1 MGIDRLAFEVQLRRP
16 RLREIVMPHFHGVA
30 GSLQGFWI
38 TGLACLLWPAS
49 GFAQQTSWTNAAP
62 GPFWDLPAN
71 WSAGAPTSSS
81 TDALLGA
88 FDTTLRSGSFSVGSL
103 SGTGTLTMPGGEL
116 SIAQEATVGALE
128 VQGGSFS
135 GGGTLTAGSLVWRS
149 GSLGPDVFDQPAVIL
164 IVNGT
169 ASIQGPMSLG
179 LGFSTRAVSLLGDS
193 TWEDCAGVIDGEGRL
208 YVGASGVL
216 HDRALSSPHRFDSGY
231 GGLVIAGQYE
241 KTGASTTSF
250 SGQYFANSG
259 SFAVN
264 EGAVSVFGFPGAS
277 WVNTGTVRLAGGDY
291 DVTLFRGSF
300 LNTGRVDVDAGRMN
314 VSVGGNGGLISS
326 SGDWSVGAGG
336 TLVFT
341 GDILQQRFD
350 PAVFDGGTMSVDGLV
365 QFSSGRFEFR
375 GSATLSAPGRVEV
388 LDGAE
393 LVLPG
398 ASTLGALKIARPY
411 VFTADYPPVVIG
423 YGLSSV
429 EVDGAL
435 SVGTLEWADG
445 HLQTQ
450 GPVTVSGQALLTQ
463 DPDLL
468 SWLQSMDDAGKR
480 MDVAFTFNGGAIWD
494 GNSDLYGQGSIR
506 VGPGAVFED
515 RTRVIETPGVVRV
528 ARVDNDGV
536 WLKTGA
542 GHSRIES
549 AFFNRGTVHVLDAG
563 ELEFTGALD
572 NAGTL
577 QATRSR
583 LVVAGPL
590 AQLDAVSG
598 VLSGGRYVMRDGRI
612 VLAGNSAP
620 IVDNR
625 ADVVLDGPSARL
637 LRATPAGEVDAL
649 SSLARNAGALTLRHG
664 AELHTAAAQM
674 TNEGRLVVDDAAL
687 IVGPAAGT
695 GVFRQQGAAAA
706 TWLDGVIRADRFSF
720 EAGVFGAGGDGTI
733 GTAWLDGVMA
743 DFGPALVFDVD
754 IAGAGQADLVF
765 TPGAA
770 TLQGTLSLDFSGTV
784 APGTYRIFV
793 AEDGVAGRF
802 SSLESE
808 LGPRYQLSAVYGD
821 TYVDLSISAVPEPAA
836 AMQLLAGLGLIGMLH
851 AGRTRRRAG
860 PVAPRL
866 RRD

>member
-1 MGIDRLAFEVQLRRP
+1 
-16 RLREIVMPHFHGVA
+16 MPHFPRVA
-30 GSLQGFWI
+30 GSLQDIWT
-38 TGLACLLWPAS
+38 TGLVCLLWPAS
-49 GFAQQTSWTNAAP
+49 GFAQQTSWTGAAP

-71 WSAGAPTSSS
+71 WSAGAPISSS
-81 TDALLGA
+81 TEALLGA

-103 SGTGTLTMPGGEL
+103 SGSGMLSVLGGEL
-116 SIAQEATVGALE
+116 SIAQEATVGTLD
-128 VQGGSFS
+128 VQGGRFS
-135 GGGTLTAGSLVWRS
+135 GGGKLVADRLVWHS
-149 GSLGPDVFDQPAVIL
+149 GSLGPNVYDIPAVNL

-179 LGFSTRAVSLLGDS
+179 LSFSTRAVSLLGES
-193 TWEDCAGVIDGEGRL
+193 TWEDGAGVIDGEGRL

-216 HDRALSSPHRFDSGY
+216 HDRAFSSEHRFDSSY
-231 GGLVIAGQYE
+231 GGLDIAGRYE
-241 KTGASTTSF
+241 KTGAATTSF

-264 EGAVSVFGFPGAS
+264 DGAVSVFGFPDAS

-291 DVTLFRGSF
+291 DITLFRGSF

-314 VSVGGNGGLISS
+314 VVVNGNGGLIRS

-336 TLVFT
+336 TLIFT

-350 PAVFDGGTMSVDGLV
+350 PAVFDGGSMAVDGLV
-365 QFSSGRFEFR
+365 QFRSGRFEFR
-375 GSATLSAPGRVEV
+375 GPATLSAPGRVDV
-388 LDGAE
+388 LAGAE
-393 LVLPG
+393 LVLRE
-398 ASTLGALKIARPY
+398 ASALGALKIAEPY
-411 VFTADYPPVVIG
+411 VFTEGYPPIVSG
-423 YGLSSV
+423 YGLSRV

-435 SVGTLEWADG
+435 SVETLEWADG

-468 SWLQSMDDAGKR
+468 SWLQSMGDAGKR
-480 MDVAFTFNGGAIWD
+480 MDVAFAFNGGAIWD

-506 VGPGAVFED
+506 VGPGSVFED
-515 RTRVIETPGVVRV
+515 RTRAIETPGVVRV

-549 AFFNRGTVHVLDAG
+549 AFFNRGTVHALDSG

-583 LVVAGPL
+583 LVVAGSL
-590 AQLDAVSG
+590 AQLDSAGG
-598 VLSGGRYVMRDGRI
+598 VLSGGRYLMRDGRI
-612 VLAGNSAP
+612 VLAGGSAA

-637 LRATPAGEVDAL
+637 LLATPAGEVDAL
-649 SSLARNAGALTLRHG
+649 SSLARNAGALTLRDG
-664 AELHTAAAQM
+664 AELQTAVAQM

-695 GVFRQQGAAAA
+695 GVFHQQGAAAT

-733 GTAWLDGVMA
+733 GTAWLDGVMT

-754 IAGAGQADLVF
+754 IAGAGLADLVS
-765 TPGAA
+765 TPGGA
-770 TLQGTLSLDFSGTV
+770 TLQGTLSVDFTGAV

-793 AEDGVAGRF
+793 AEGGVAGRF

-821 TYVDLSISAVPEPAA
+821 TYVDLTVSAVPEPAT
-836 AMQLLAGLGLIGMLH
+836 AMQVLAGLGLIGMLN
-851 AGRTRRRAG
+851 AGRARRRGVPASRTSQG
-860 PVAPRL
+860 
-866 RRD
+866 